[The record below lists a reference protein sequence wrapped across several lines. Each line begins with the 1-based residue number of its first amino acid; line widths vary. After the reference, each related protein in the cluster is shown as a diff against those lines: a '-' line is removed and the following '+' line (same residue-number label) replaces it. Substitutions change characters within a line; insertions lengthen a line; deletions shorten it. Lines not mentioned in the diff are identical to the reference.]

1 VSGPQASWRRLLQ
14 GVDAA
19 SLAWVAAALVLSL
32 ATALVFQQM
41 GRFETV
47 ETGWPFDPRFESIA
61 AGGAAEDGRWQVE
74 GDPSGISADHGLL
87 RLRNTD
93 PERGIGVRQ
102 VWRLEPGGPR
112 AFRLA
117 ATVASEGIAG
127 QRNGFR
133 VGEVTLVADNDIRRR
148 FFRQI
153 HRLAGLRGT
162 REPARFVEHFEFPS
176 GAREV
181 ELAIRLRHATGEL
194 RVSGLDLRALG
205 ERPLFGLARATLR
218 VAWAVVLA
226 AGCLLFW
233 RGVDHRRSALALLL
247 AAAGGMGLLMMPEG
261 VRDSTI
267 LRALDLVPGSL
278 LGVDS
283 LAYVGHFAI
292 FAVAGFLVR
301 LSRRGEPWPRQVL
314 LLVGLAGLS
323 ELLQFLA
330 ELRSPTLGDW
340 LANAAGALLGWLPA
354 TVWLWWRQ
362 EGQFATQRRSSTTV
376 PPQAAKQRL

>member
-1 VSGPQASWRRLLQ
+1 VSGPQASWRRVLQ
-14 GVDAA
+14 GVDAT
-19 SLAWVAAALVLSL
+19 SLAWVAAAMVLSL
-32 ATALVFQQM
+32 ATLLVFQQM
-41 GRFETV
+41 RRFETV
-47 ETGWPFDPRFESIA
+47 ATDWPFDPRFEAVA
-61 AGGAAEDGRWQVE
+61 AGGTAESGGWQVE
-74 GDPSGISADHGLL
+74 GDPSGVSADRSVL
-87 RLRNTD
+87 RLRNAAPD
-93 PERGIGVRQ
+93 AGVGVRQ
-102 VWRLEPGGPR
+102 IWRLEPGGPR

-117 ATVASEGIAG
+117 ATVASDGIAG
-127 QRNGFR
+127 QRDGFR
-133 VGEVTLVADNDIRRR
+133 VGEVTLVADGDIRQR

-194 RVSGLDLRALG
+194 RVSGLELRALG
-205 ERPLFGLARATLR
+205 ERPLFGLARTALR
-218 VAWAVVLA
+218 LAWALVLA
-226 AGCLLFW
+226 TGCLLFW
-233 RGVDHRRSALALLL
+233 RGVDHRRSALVLLA
-247 AAAGGMGLLMMPEG
+247 AAAGGMGVLMMPEG

-267 LRALDLVPGSL
+267 LRALDLLPGRL
-278 LGVDS
+278 FGVDP

-292 FAVAGFLVR
+292 FAVAGFLLR
-301 LSRRGEPWPRQVL
+301 LSRRGEPWPQQVL

-330 ELRSPTLGDW
+330 ELRSPALDDW
-340 LANAAGALLGWLPA
+340 LTNAAGALLGWLPA
-354 TVWLWWRQ
+354 MGWLWWRQ